1 MEITPIY
8 CHPYL
13 GMHARNR
20 FRKKTAYFFIVKS
33 VISAGHGTTPVL
45 KHREVEDPRCFRR
58 NHRIT
63 DEGLPRFEFNCRQRT
78 GDFLRLRRL
87 TTHGTRDLPFFP
99 FPFDLLSKRSIRGAR
114 IIPCTSKATR
124 PATCRTHRCIQYPLL
139 PRHFVSSFFSLSSSL
154 YLFEDF
160 STVFVVVVVSC
171 RLPLLLFLLFLLSR
185 RACTGSWKTRLLR
198 MPISDDR
205 K

>member
-13 GMHARNR
+13 GIHARNR

-33 VISAGHGTTPVL
+33 VISAGHGTASVL

-58 NHRIT
+58 NHRTT

-87 TTHGTRDLPFFP
+87 TTHGAWDLPSFFLFFSISSRSDRFVEHASFRTRRRPRDLLPAGHIGVSSILFCFVISS
-99 FPFDLLSKRSIRGAR
+99 LLS
-114 IIPCTSKATR
+114 
-124 PATCRTHRCIQYPLL
+124 
-139 PRHFVSSFFSLSSSL
+139 SL
-154 YLFEDF
+154 
-160 STVFVVVVVSC
+160 
-171 RLPLLLFLLFLLSR
+171 RLPLCTSSRTSR
-185 RACTGSWKTRLLR
+185 RS
-198 MPISDDR
+198 S
-205 K
+205 